1 MKRKPLPRKLPRE
14 VVRWL
19 AGDPLILPAS
29 EEARIQKL
37 WADRNKVLRGKK

>member
-1 MKRKPLPRKLPRE
+1 MKRKPRKLPYE

-19 AGDPLILPAS
+19 AGDPLILSAS

-37 WADRNKVLRGKK
+37 WADRNKVLKKK